1 MNKDIIFIFEFISGG
16 GFSFTKMPNSLFCEG
31 FGMLKTIISDFKL
44 LNFEIITLLDYR
56 VSFLSK
62 FLQADIIRE
71 VKADENYLVNFKKA
85 VRESKYSFIIAP
97 ESSNILYELT
107 KIVKDYDKELLST
120 NLSCIIQFTS
130 KIKTFDYFKKNDIS
144 TPSTYLIPKL
154 RSNLDVDFIIQKS
167 NKIGYP
173 IIIKPEDGI
182 GSESIYF
189 FEGEDQILNF
199 FEKYNKR
206 LEQNRRY
213 ILQEF
218 IKGRDLSLSLL
229 GCSHLKKTQITNPI
243 ILSINSQN
251 INIKNHNL
259 KSEYYGGSTPV
270 EGIEELIE
278 KLGNIVNKADFS
290 KFKGYFGIDFIKQ
303 SNSSLYFIEVNPRL
317 TTSYLG
323 LRNAINYNCAEL
335 IYNSNRN
342 SLKNLDLKF
351 LNFSQF
357 SRIDLIL
364 PNSDPTEQLNEHLL
378 PKLMKEI
385 PELVTPPI
393 SIDNSNRYSCFVAT
407 KTKNYLSSKIRMEE
421 IFQYFKRIGFDIVRK
436 M

>member
-130 KIKTFDYFKKNDIS
+130 KIKTFDYFKKNDIP
-144 TPSTYLIPKL
+144 TPTTYRIPKI
-154 RSNLDVDFIIQKS
+154 RSYLNVDFIIQKS

-173 IIIKPEDGI
+173 IVIKPEDGV

-189 FEGEDQILNF
+189 FEGEDQILDF
-199 FEKYNKR
+199 FEKSNKG
-206 LEQNRRY
+206 LEQNRSY
-213 ILQEF
+213 VLQEF
-218 IKGRDLSLSLL
+218 IEGRDLSLSLL
-229 GCSHLKKTQITNPI
+229 GCSQSKKTQITNPI
-243 ILSINSQN
+243 ILSINSQH
-251 INIKNHNL
+251 INIRNQNA

-270 EGIEELIE
+270 DGIEELIE
-278 KLGNIVNKADFS
+278 NFEKSVKKADFS

-303 SNSSLYFIEVNPRL
+303 SNSSFYFIELNPRL

-323 LRNAINYNCAEL
+323 LRNVINYNCAEL
-335 IYNSNRN
+335 IYKSKIN
-342 SLKNLDLKF
+342 SLKNLDLKI
-351 LNFSQF
+351 LNYSLF
-357 SRIDLIL
+357 SRIDLL
-364 PNSDPTEQLNEHLL
+364 LNNYYPTKHLNKHLL

-393 SIDNSNRYSCFVAT
+393 SIDKSNQYSCLVAT
-407 KTKNYLSSKIRMEE
+407 KTKDYHSSKRRMDE
-421 IFQYFKRIGFDIVRK
+421 IYQYFKRLGFDIVR
-436 M
+436 

>member
-31 FGMLKTIISDFKL
+31 FGMLKAIISDFKL

-62 FLQADIIRE
+62 LLQADIIRKVE
-71 VKADENYLVNFKKA
+71 ADENYLVNFIKA

-97 ESSNILYELT
+97 ESSNILYDLT
-107 KIVKDYDKELLST
+107 KIVKDHDKELLST
-120 NLSCIIQFTS
+120 NLSCINQFTS
-130 KIKTFDYFKKNDIS
+130 KIKTFDYFKKNDIP
-144 TPSTYLIPKL
+144 TPSTYKIPKI
-154 RSNLDVDFIIQKS
+154 RSYLDIDFIIQKS

-173 IIIKPEDGI
+173 IVIKPEDGI

-189 FEGEDQILNF
+189 FEGEDQILAF
-199 FEKYNKR
+199 FEKFNKR
-206 LEQNRRY
+206 LEQNRSFV
-213 ILQEF
+213 LQEF
-218 IKGRDLSLSLL
+218 IEGRDLSLSLL
-229 GCSHLKKTQITNPI
+229 GCSQLKKTQITSPI
-243 ILSINSQN
+243 ILSINSQD
-251 INIKNHNL
+251 INIKNQNL

-278 KLGNIVNKADFS
+278 NLEKIVKKADFS

-303 SNSSLYFIEVNPRL
+303 SNSSFYFIELNPRL

-323 LRNAINYNCAEL
+323 LRNVINYNCAEL
-335 IYNSNRN
+335 IYNSKMN

-351 LNFSQF
+351 LNFSLF
-357 SRIDLIL
+357 SRIDLL
-364 PNSDPTEQLNEHLL
+364 LNNYDPMEHLNGHLL

-393 SIDNSNRYSCFVAT
+393 SIDKSNHYSCFVAT
-407 KTKNYLSSKIRMEE
+407 KTKDYLSSKRRMDE
-421 IFQYFKRIGFDIVRK
+421 IFQYFKRIGFDKIR
-436 M
+436 

>member
-31 FGMLKTIISDFKL
+31 FGMLKAIISDFKL
-44 LNFEIITLLDYR
+44 LNFEIITFLDYR

-130 KIKTFDYFKKNDIS
+130 KIKTFDYFKKNGIP
-144 TPSTYLIPKL
+144 TPSTYIIPKI
-154 RSNLDVDFIIQKS
+154 RSYLDIDFIIQKS

-173 IIIKPEDGI
+173 IVIKPEDGI

-189 FEGEDQILNF
+189 FEGEDQILDF
-199 FEKYNKR
+199 FEKSNKR
-206 LEQNRRY
+206 LDQNRSF

-218 IKGRDLSLSLL
+218 IEGRDLSLSLL
-229 GCSHLKKTQITNPI
+229 GCSQLKKTQITNPI
-243 ILSINSQN
+243 ILSINSQD
-251 INIKNHNL
+251 INIKNQNL

-270 EGIEELIE
+270 DGIEELIE
-278 KLGNIVNKADFS
+278 NFEKIVKKADFS

-303 SNSSLYFIEVNPRL
+303 SNSSFYFIELNPRL

-323 LRNAINYNCAEL
+323 LRNVINYNCAEL
-335 IYNSNRN
+335 IYNSKMN

-351 LNFSQF
+351 LNFSLF
-357 SRIDLIL
+357 SRIDLL
-364 PNSDPTEQLNEHLL
+364 LNNYDPTDHENEHLL

-393 SIDNSNRYSCFVAT
+393 SIDKSNHYSCLVAT
-407 KTKNYLSSKIRMEE
+407 KTKDYLSSKRRMDE
-421 IFQYFKRIGFDIVRK
+421 IYQYFKRIGFDIIR
-436 M
+436 